1 MKEQNITLKI
11 KELAREIAEYWRM
24 PIYEGC
30 WAHLPDKWNKRD
42 FENLVLVQNKESV
55 RNIKREM
62 RRKESYHHWIP
73 IPDIGD
79 CEQKLVELGYESMN
93 LTRRAFQNPWAIK
106 VWDYESH
113 DLDTDTI
120 KASEKT
126 GKSLHEIALS
136 ALLAALKEGSDKNN
150 EEAYWERKKR
160 EQRKEHEYHL
170 KMVRETEGNEPK

>member
-79 CEQKLVELGYESMN
+79 CLEKLRERQGFMPEYYKKKDFNRSLMNIFKNYIEGQFTVEEAHYWL
-93 LTRRAFQNPWAIK
+93 
-106 VWDYESH
+106 
-113 DLDTDTI
+113 
-120 KASEKT
+120 
-126 GKSLHEIALS
+126 LS
-136 ALLAALKEGSDKNN
+136 ALLAVLKE
-150 EEAYWERKKR
+150 
-160 EQRKEHEYHL
+160 
-170 KMVRETEGNEPK
+170 PK

>member
-1 MKEQNITLKI
+1 MKKSDITPGVIEAAK
-11 KELAREIAEYWRM
+11 KIAELWRM
-24 PIYEGC
+24 EIYKGC

-93 LTRRAFQNPWAIK
+93 LQRRPFKHPWIAD
-106 VWDYESH
+106 VWDKESH

-120 KASEKT
+120 NRWEDKGKT
-126 GKSLHEIALS
+126 LHEIVLSITLKALR
-136 ALLAALKEGSDKNN
+136 EGK
-150 EEAYWERKKR
+150 
-160 EQRKEHEYHL
+160 
-170 KMVRETEGNEPK
+170 